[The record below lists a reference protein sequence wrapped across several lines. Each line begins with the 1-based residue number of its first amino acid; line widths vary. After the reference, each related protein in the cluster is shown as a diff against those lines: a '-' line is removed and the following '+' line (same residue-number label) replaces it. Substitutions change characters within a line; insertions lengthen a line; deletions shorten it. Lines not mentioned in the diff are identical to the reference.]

1 MNNIIKKFIYS
12 LIFTF
17 AVSPA
22 AMANTVSVITS
33 NLSGDA
39 PYTQTGKLG
48 NKVGKDLG
56 LYDAKWGSSATSV
69 WTTFDANTDVGSQ
82 GIGNSDLTDWIK
94 DASGYNGSLTL
105 VSNVDALGGGTT
117 GAFNFGNNLV
127 NYLAVHYGQGESLF
141 YFANGVS
148 QFDLSFIQG
157 SFGLS
162 NYRAY
167 GDDSPSAVPVPAAV
181 WLFGSV
187 LFGFAAFSKRRKI

>member
-1 MNNIIKKFIYS
+1 MNIIIKKFIY
-12 LIFTF
+12 LFIFTF

-22 AMANTVSVITS
+22 AMATTVSVLTS
-33 NLSGDA
+33 NLIGDA

-48 NKVGKDLG
+48 NKVKNDLG
-56 LYDAKWGSSATSV
+56 YYDAKWGSSATSV
-69 WTTFDANTDVGSQ
+69 WTTFDANSDIANQ
-82 GIGNSDLTDWIK
+82 GIGNSGVTDWIK
-94 DASGYNGSLTL
+94 ATSGYNGSLTL
-105 VSNVDALGGGTT
+105 VSNDDALDGGTT

-157 SFGLS
+157 NFGLS

-167 GDDSPSAVPVPAAV
+167 GTPSAVPVPAAV

>member
-1 MNNIIKKFIYS
+1 MNSIIKKFIYS

-22 AMANTVSVITS
+22 AMATTVSVITS
-33 NLSGDA
+33 NLLGDA
-39 PYTQTGKLG
+39 PYTQPGKLG

-56 LYDAKWGSSATSV
+56 YYDAKWGSSATSV
-69 WTTFDANTDVGSQ
+69 WTTFDANTDIGNQ
-82 GIGNSDLTDWIK
+82 GLGNSDLTNWIK
-94 DASGYNGSLTL
+94 DTSGYNGSLTL
-105 VSNVDALGGGTT
+105 VSNDDALDGGTT
-117 GAFNFGNNLV
+117 GSFNFGNNLV

-157 SFGLS
+157 NFGLS

>member
-1 MNNIIKKFIYS
+1 MNSIIKKFIYS

-17 AVSPA
+17 AVSPV
-22 AMANTVSVITS
+22 AMATTVSVITS
-33 NLSGDA
+33 NLLGDA

-48 NKVGKDLG
+48 NKVGNDLG
-56 LYDAKWGSSATSV
+56 YYDAKWGSSATAV
-69 WTTFDANTDVGSQ
+69 WTTFDANSDIANQ
-82 GIGNSDLTDWIK
+82 GIGNTGVTDWIR
-94 DASGYNGSLTL
+94 DTTGYEGNLTL
-105 VSNVDALGGGTT
+105 VSNVDALGSGTT

-148 QFDLSFIQG
+148 QFDLSFIEG
-157 SFGLS
+157 NFGLS

-167 GDDSPSAVPVPAAV
+167 GDDTPSAVPVPAAV
-181 WLFGSV
+181 WLLGSV